1 MKRLFDI
8 FCSFVILIL
17 FLPFGILIAIFVFFD
32 SRGGVFYVQERIGK
46 DQKPF
51 GLIKFRTMFV
61 NSENEGKLTIG
72 MNDYRITRIGRF
84 LRRTKLDEFPQFLNV
99 LIGDMSIVGPR
110 PEIPEYV
117 ALYSEQQRIILGY
130 KPGITDV
137 ASLEYYRENE
147 ILGAS
152 EDPQKKYIEEIMPA
166 KIELNKQYIKNAS
179 MGQDIKIMCRTVLKM
194 FA

>member
-1 MKRLFDI
+1 MKRVFDI
-8 FCSFVILIL
+8 FCSFIILII
-17 FLPFGILIAIFVFFD
+17 FLPFGILIALFVFFD
-32 SRGGVFYVQERIGK
+32 SRGGVFYVQERVGK

-61 NSENEGKLTIG
+61 NSEKEGKLTVG
-72 MNDYRITRIGRF
+72 MNDYRITRSGRF
-84 LRRTKLDEFPQFLNV
+84 LRRSKLDEFPQFFNV

-110 PEIPEYV
+110 PEIIEYV
-117 ALYSEQQRIILGY
+117 ALYSDEQKIILNF

-147 ILGAS
+147 ILGAA
-152 EDPQKKYIEEIMPA
+152 EDPEKTYIEEIMPA
-166 KIELNKQYIKNAS
+166 KIELNKKYIKTAS
-179 MGQDIKIMCRTVLKM
+179 IWQDIKIMWRTVLRM

>member
-1 MKRLFDI
+1 MKRVFDI
-8 FCSFVILIL
+8 FCSFIILII
-17 FLPFGILIAIFVFFD
+17 FLPFGILIALFVLFD
-32 SRGGVFYVQERIGK
+32 SRGGVFYVQERVGK

-61 NSENEGKLTIG
+61 NSEKEGKLTVG

-84 LRRTKLDEFPQFLNV
+84 LRRSKLDEFPQFFNV

-110 PEIPEYV
+110 PEISEYV
-117 ALYSEQQRIILGY
+117 ALYSDEQKIILNF

-147 ILGAS
+147 ILGAA
-152 EDPQKKYIEEIMPA
+152 ENPEKTYIEEIMPA
-166 KIELNKQYIKNAS
+166 KIELNKKYIKNAS
-179 MGQDIKIMCRTVLKM
+179 IGQDIKIMWRTVLRM

>member
-1 MKRLFDI
+1 MKRVFDI
-8 FCSFVILIL
+8 FCSFIILII
-17 FLPFGILIAIFVFFD
+17 FLPFGILIALFVLFD
-32 SRGGVFYVQERIGK
+32 SRGGVFYVQERVGK

-61 NSENEGKLTIG
+61 NSEKEGKLTVG

-84 LRRTKLDEFPQFLNV
+84 LRRSKLDEFPQFFNV

-110 PEIPEYV
+110 PEISEYV
-117 ALYSEQQRIILGY
+117 ALYSDEQKIILNF

-147 ILGAS
+147 ILGAA
-152 EDPQKKYIEEIMPA
+152 EDPEKTYIEEIMPA
-166 KIELNKQYIKNAS
+166 KIELNKKYIKNAS
-179 MGQDIKIMCRTVLKM
+179 IGQDIKIMWRTVLRM

>member
-1 MKRLFDI
+1 MKRVFDI
-8 FCSFVILIL
+8 FCSFIILII
-17 FLPFGILIAIFVFFD
+17 FLPFGILIALFVLFD
-32 SRGGVFYVQERIGK
+32 SRGGVFYVQERVGK

-61 NSENEGKLTIG
+61 NSEKEGKLTVG

-84 LRRTKLDEFPQFLNV
+84 LRRSKLDEFPQFFNV

-110 PEIPEYV
+110 PEIREYV
-117 ALYSEQQRIILGY
+117 ALYSDEQKIILNF

-147 ILGAS
+147 ILGAA
-152 EDPQKKYIEEIMPA
+152 EDPEKTYIEEIMPA
-166 KIELNKQYIKNAS
+166 KIELNKKYIKNAS
-179 MGQDIKIMCRTVLKM
+179 IGQDIKIMWRTVLRM

>member
-1 MKRLFDI
+1 VKRVFDI
-8 FCSFVILIL
+8 FCSFIILII
-17 FLPFGILIAIFVFFD
+17 FLPFGILIALFVLFD
-32 SRGGVFYVQERIGK
+32 SRGGVFYVQERVGK

-61 NSENEGKLTIG
+61 NSEKEGKLTVG

-84 LRRTKLDEFPQFLNV
+84 LRRSKLDEFPQFFNV

-110 PEIPEYV
+110 PEIREYV
-117 ALYSEQQRIILGY
+117 ALYSDEQKIILNF

-147 ILGAS
+147 ILGAA
-152 EDPQKKYIEEIMPA
+152 EDPEKTYIEEIMPA
-166 KIELNKQYIKNAS
+166 KIELNKKYIKNAS
-179 MGQDIKIMCRTVLKM
+179 IGQDIKIMWRTVLRM

>member
-1 MKRLFDI
+1 MKRVFDI
-8 FCSFVILIL
+8 FCSFIILII
-17 FLPFGILIAIFVFFD
+17 FLPFGILIALFVLFD
-32 SRGGVFYVQERIGK
+32 SRGGVFYVQERVGK

-61 NSENEGKLTIG
+61 NSEKEGKLTVG
-72 MNDYRITRIGRF
+72 MNDYRITRSGRY
-84 LRRTKLDEFPQFLNV
+84 LRRSKLDEFPQFFNV
-99 LIGDMSIVGPR
+99 LIGEMSIVGPR
-110 PEIPEYV
+110 PEIREYV
-117 ALYSEQQRIILGY
+117 ALYSDEQKIILNF

-152 EDPQKKYIEEIMPA
+152 EDPEKMYIEEIMPA
-166 KIELNKQYIKNAS
+166 KIELNKKYIKTAS
-179 MGQDIKIMCRTVLKM
+179 IGQDIKIMWRTVLRM

>member
-1 MKRLFDI
+1 MKRVFDI
-8 FCSFVILIL
+8 FCSFVILML
-17 FLPFGILIAIFVFFD
+17 FLPFGIVIAIFVFFD

-61 NSENEGKLTIG
+61 NAEKEGKLTVG
-72 MNDYRITRIGRF
+72 MNDHRITRIGRF

-99 LIGDMSIVGPR
+99 IIGDMSIVGPR
-110 PEIPEYV
+110 PEIREYV
-117 ALYSEQQRIILGY
+117 ALYSDQQRTILNY

-179 MGQDIKIMCRTVLKM
+179 LGQDIKIMWRTIVRM